1 MHSARHVHQVS
12 YRYHATLHQWASG
25 LPTLRLSAVP
35 RCSVRSTDDD
45 WASLFAS
52 EDTKEFSFAF
62 QVRTR
67 ARCYT
72 MMATSAEVSTR
83 LCLSACP
90 PTAPLPYVNI
100 LATSRRPPARMQ
112 ERRKWIYAIQKRIP
126 LFMKWFERCMKS
138 SLPAIIARC
147 AIAQGRR

>member
-100 LATSRRPPARMQ
+100 WQPRAGLPLGCRSAVSGFTPFKSASR
-112 ERRKWIYAIQKRIP
+112 
-126 LFMKWFERCMKS
+126 S
-138 SLPAIIARC
+138 S
-147 AIAQGRR
+147 